1 MLEGSSP
8 PPLRDTSPKSGPPLS
23 PHFVA
28 KWGDERGVK
37 VGVALITAILAV
49 STSSVFIRFA
59 QADAPSLVIA
69 ALRLTFATLILAPIV
84 LSRHRD
90 ELRQLTGR
98 DLILGLVSGVFLA
111 VHFGTWISSLEFT
124 TVASSVVFV
133 STGPLWVALLSPFL
147 LNERLTRAAVI
158 GLALA
163 FLGGAI
169 VGLADACT
177 WNKGFQCSDLALV
190 MQGRAVW
197 GNFLALVGAWAVS
210 GYLIIGRKL
219 RAKVSLIPYIFV
231 VYGMA
236 AIGLIAAMFF
246 AGESPLG
253 YPMQAYLW
261 IFLLA
266 AFPQLIGHS
275 TYNWALRFIPAPLVA
290 VTTLVEP
297 IGSAILAYFVLR
309 ESPTSGVL
317 FGGVVILSGIYL
329 SARSK

>member
-1 MLEGSSP
+1 MQRARIAVP
-8 PPLRDTSPKSGPPLS
+8 
-23 PHFVA
+23 F
-28 KWGDERGVK
+28 
-37 VGVALITAILAV
+37 ALITAILAV

-59 QADAPSLVIA
+59 QKDATSLVIA
-69 ALRLTFATLILAPIV
+69 ALRLAFATLMLAPIA
-84 LSRHRD
+84 LTRHRQ
-90 ELRQLTGR
+90 ELQSLTR
-98 DLILGLVSGVFLA
+98 SDVLLGLISGLFLA

-147 LNERLTRAAVI
+147 LNEHLSQIAIA

-163 FLGGAI
+163 FLGGSI

-177 WNKGFQCSDLALV
+177 WNAGLQCPDLTHVL
-190 MQGRAVW
+190 QGRAMW

-219 RAKVSLIPYIFV
+219 RAKVSLIPYIFI

-236 AIGLIAAMFF
+236 AAGLIVAMF
-246 AGESPLG
+246 ASGETPFG
-253 YPMQAYLW
+253 HPIPAYFW

-275 TYNWALRFIPAPLVA
+275 TYNWALRFIPASLVA
-290 VTTLVEP
+290 ITTLVEP
-297 IGSAILAYFVLR
+297 IASAILAYFVLR
-309 ESPTSGVL
+309 ETPASGVIL
-317 FGGVVILSGIYL
+317 GGALILSGIYL
-329 SARSK
+329 TSRSK